1 MKEKNKNNT
10 DLASR
15 YITMDAKLLDFPDK
29 KFDLILDKGTFD
41 AMSCSEDNLVQL
53 PRVISEAIRVLNDTG
68 TYLIMSYAPPSLR
81 MYQFKNTCKVNCTEL
96 FITKAE
102 FPNERESSYWFYTC
116 TKRLESIEDKKKRK
130 GRYRRNTFYS

>member
-1 MKEKNKNNT
+1 
-10 DLASR
+10 
-15 YITMDAKLLDFPDK
+15 
-29 KFDLILDKGTFD
+29 
-41 AMSCSEDNLVQL
+41 MSCSEDNLVQL

-102 FPNERESSYWFYTC
+102 FPNERESSYWFYCC
-116 TKRLESIEDKKKRK
+116 TKQDSAANNNNVENTGTRTEDIQFIT
-130 GRYRRNTFYS
+130 NPLCST